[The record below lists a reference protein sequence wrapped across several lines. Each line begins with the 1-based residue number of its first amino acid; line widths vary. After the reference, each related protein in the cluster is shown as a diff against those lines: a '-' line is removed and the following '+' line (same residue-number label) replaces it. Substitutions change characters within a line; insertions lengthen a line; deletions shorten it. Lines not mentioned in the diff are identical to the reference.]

1 MVKDANGKALT
12 ESIKIRDRWEEYY
25 QKLMN
30 VGNPRPEREIE
41 PAEEIEVGE

>member
-12 ESIKIRDRWEEYY
+12 ENIKIRDRWEEYY

-30 VGNPRPEREIE
+30 MENPIPEREIV
-41 PAEEIEVGE
+41 PAEEIEVDE